1 MTHSPH
7 REQIISLGRAGC
19 RHHRGAQDGLDSM
32 TTFAEIRT
40 QTLKVSRPLWSR
52 QIAADGGSW
61 PHGPSETHDW

>member
-40 QTLKVSRPLWSR
+40 QTLKVSTTAMESSDCCRRRVMAP
-52 QIAADGGSW
+52 W
-61 PHGPSETHDW
+61 PVRDP